1 MALTRR
7 LLRSDLVRDLKRNI
21 AEGVWQGNLPSERH
35 LTDFYQ
41 VSPGTLRHALKS
53 LQEQQ
58 VIKSVPGSEYI
69 LLKKVRKPST
79 RRKNVS
85 IGLLIGRTDE
95 TRAYRDR
102 AWIPELQQRLPKRD
116 CKLHIHEGIPDI
128 EKSPKTGIAKL
139 CNATIQN

>member
-1 MALTRR
+1 MALTRH
-7 LLRSDLVRDLKRNI
+7 LLRSDLLRDLKRNI
-21 AEGVWQGNLPSERH
+21 AEGVWQGNLPSERQ

-41 VSPGTLRHALKS
+41 VSRGTLRHALKS

-58 VIKSVPGSEYI
+58 VIKSVPGSGYI

-102 AWIPELQQRLPKRD
+102 AWIPELQQHLSK
-116 CKLHIHEGIPDI
+116 
-128 EKSPKTGIAKL
+128 
-139 CNATIQN
+139 